1 MVDYGKSKAV
11 KKGKK
16 EDFGKIHREG
26 ITGMLERQ
34 YFNDISPQN
43 NPHLNK
49 YHKNDYQTA
58 GKRVINLNNN
68 GSMRCSHERSSAG
81 LCK

>member
-1 MVDYGKSKAV
+1 MVDYGKQKV
-11 KKGKK
+11 IKDYGKYHK
-16 EDFGKIHREG
+16 QG

-49 YHKNDYQTA
+49 YHKGDYQTL
-58 GKRVINLNNN
+58 KRKSINLNTN
-68 GSMRCSHERSSAG
+68 GSMRCSHERSSNG
-81 LCK
+81 VC